1 MPSSATS
8 GVNISTILDLIGPSA
23 QTLSAGKDQ
32 PPFDSLLQPPPSP
45 PVAPPCPP
53 AAEEPP
59 TARLDNDDSRRSP
72 PPAATCDEH
81 EGDSPP
87 DATDSRP
94 DSTSHNASPSSG
106 TSTKP
111 DGDGT
116 DKPDQPQESEV
127 VIVESLAGLAAAI
140 ANPAANVALTGEGQE
155 NPATNMGPMGEGPE
169 KELVEPAIAAGKQY
183 GGQRQTP
190 VVQVAPKKPVTE
202 AAQGDLSSQPASE
215 PSAQN
220 LRQLAAADTST
231 GQHATGQE
239 DVVEPSKSDH
249 IATALA
255 DKSLGEQTAAAG
267 DNDLTV
273 ADIAQQPFRSS
284 HDPQHE
290 KPQNT
295 DPPAIKL
302 DANAVASQAP
312 DPTAATA
319 ANAPPAAASHAAQLP
334 VANPASSPTS
344 STSANSLANAA
355 PAPRSRLPADVLT
368 QPANGPHRH
377 TNVEVDATRLLT
389 RVARAFTAAQER
401 DREIRLRLSPPELGS
416 LRLDVRVQD
425 GVLVARLQTET
436 DAARTAILD
445 NLPALRDR
453 LSEQGVRIERFDVD
467 LMQRQPGG
475 MPDQPGG
482 RQQDLPT
489 EPVRV
494 VSPAP
499 RPRAEAA
506 ASALPSSTFVGSA
519 DGLNVI
525 V

>member
-140 ANPAANVALTGEGQE
+140 ANPAANVAPTGEGQE

-183 GGQRQTP
+183 GGRRQTP

-215 PSAQN
+215 SSAQN
-220 LRQLAAADTST
+220 LRQLAAVDTSA

-239 DVVEPSKSDH
+239 DVVEASKSDH
-249 IATALA
+249 IATDLDDESLDAQAVATGDDGLA
-255 DKSLGEQTAAAG
+255 
-267 DNDLTV
+267 V
-273 ADIAQQPFRSS
+273 ADAVQQPFQSS
-284 HDPQHE
+284 HHP
-290 KPQNT
+290 
-295 DPPAIKL
+295 
-302 DANAVASQAP
+302 
-312 DPTAATA
+312 
-319 ANAPPAAASHAAQLP
+319 
-334 VANPASSPTS
+334 
-344 STSANSLANAA
+344 
-355 PAPRSRLPADVLT
+355 
-368 QPANGPHRH
+368 
-377 TNVEVDATRLLT
+377 
-389 RVARAFTAAQER
+389 
-401 DREIRLRLSPPELGS
+401 
-416 LRLDVRVQD
+416 
-425 GVLVARLQTET
+425 
-436 DAARTAILD
+436 
-445 NLPALRDR
+445 
-453 LSEQGVRIERFDVD
+453 
-467 LMQRQPGG
+467 
-475 MPDQPGG
+475 
-482 RQQDLPT
+482 
-489 EPVRV
+489 
-494 VSPAP
+494 
-499 RPRAEAA
+499 
-506 ASALPSSTFVGSA
+506 
-519 DGLNVI
+519 
-525 V
+525 